1 MPDIYQQFVRDIP
14 GSRRF
19 LLKWGSQCF
28 LNQKANV

>member
-1 MPDIYQQFVRDIP
+1 MPDIYDQFVRDMP

-28 LNQKANV
+28 LEKMQS